1 MTVVAL
7 RQWTIAI
14 LSVLVALASWR
25 FLVFGV
31 ELSMPFMAHH
41 LEPRALA
48 LFAHIG
54 VAPVALVIMPFQFS
68 ARLRGARPR
77 LHRWLGRVYALAI
90 LASGV
95 AGLSLAVNSSAGPVA
110 GMGFGLLAVLWL
122 ITTARA
128 VWLAMQHR
136 IAEHQVWMIRS
147 AALTFAAVTLRL
159 YLPALAA
166 GFGFDT
172 GYVLVAWLCWVP
184 NLIVAEWWLAR
195 RRARPAA

>member
-1 MTVVAL
+1 MILISL

-14 LSVLVALASWR
+14 LSVLVALISWR

-31 ELSMPFMAHH
+31 ELTMPFMAHH

-48 LFAHIG
+48 LYAHIG
-54 VAPVALVIMPFQFS
+54 FAPVALAVMPIQFS
-68 ARLRGARPR
+68 ARLRGSRPH

-90 LASGV
+90 LISGV
-95 AGLSLAVNSSAGPVA
+95 AGLSLAVNTTAGPVA
-110 GMGFGLLAVLWL
+110 ASGFGLLAVLWL

-128 VWLAMQHR
+128 VWLAMQRR
-136 IAEHQVWMIRS
+136 IAEHQVWMVRS

-159 YLPALAA
+159 YLPLLTAA
-166 GFGFDT
+166 FGFDT
-172 GYVLVAWLCWVP
+172 GYPPVAWLCWVP

-195 RRARPAA
+195 RRTRPAA